1 MCRCAGIYPIRRLDC
16 SCGSPIPIRASVEII
31 KTSSV
36 INPPRH
42 SRPPSTSTF
51 PAFPTG
57 FSPFLSSPA
66 LSILIQSP
74 RFSSRTLI
82 SPRVFILQCHR
93 GRRKKSAEARKNPS
107 PIFLSYR
114 NALKRL
120 FGTNDSRNSAGRI
133 FIFSWGWKRKHGSEW
148 EGGLFAESGES
159 RGL

>member
-1 MCRCAGIYPIRRLDC
+1 MCAGIYPIRRLDC
-16 SCGSPIPIRASVEII
+16 SCGSSIPIRASAEII
-31 KTSSV
+31 KTFSV

-74 RFSSRTLI
+74 RFSSRTLPSHPPAGFHPPMSSGEAKKI
-82 SPRVFILQCHR
+82 RR
-93 GRRKKSAEARKNPS
+93 GSYKS
-107 PIFLSYR
+107 LSDLFFHR

-120 FGTNDSRNSAGRI
+120 FGTNDSRNSAGCMRI
-133 FIFSWGWKRKHGSEW
+133 FIFSWG
-148 EGGLFAESGES
+148 
-159 RGL
+159 